1 MTVAFLASG
10 IVSGALIV
18 FWLIKA
24 VLKGTTIRTAAIGY
38 KKNRTLSKIHTEG
51 RATRERIRLATRTY
65 DSGAL
70 DPWGLTGHRRRRP
83 ILRLV
88 MTVLVASTLTFTV
101 TFAATTIFHTHRQSL
116 RGTQQQGR
124 KASHADPLRSLI
136 DKLQIGDCVN
146 FTNKVGA
153 STAQKEPQIE
163 ECRRRS
169 ATFRVIWLGVPA
181 ANRSCPKRYANPQ
194 GWSDG
199 SKKIVCMMRIYHV
212 GQCMQGPRSKRNLV
226 TWYNN
231 AVVNCR
237 TLPTKSEPYVVK
249 IAAITNDDGAPCPGY
264 SNVEPTPDSNS
275 GRSLCI
281 ELVRRLR

>member
-10 IVSGALIV
+10 IVFGALIV

-24 VLKGTTIRTAAIGY
+24 VLKGTTIRTAAIGD

-199 SKKIVCMMRIYHV
+199 QEDCLYDENLSR
-212 GQCMQGPRSKRNLV
+212 RSMYARAAQLNLV

-275 GRSLCI
+275 GRSLVI
-281 ELVRRLR
+281 ERVRRLQ